1 VTAEYAKLSKS
12 HRAPPAKLEESSR
25 NRAFMLTIQGAI
37 EKIKASTTDGI
48 DTPVRLIVVGDIFRR
63 LTPDGARSGSG

>member
-1 VTAEYAKLSKS
+1 VTEYAKLSKS

-37 EKIKASTTDGI
+37 EKIKASTTGE
-48 DTPVRLIVVGDIFRR
+48 
-63 LTPDGARSGSG
+63 SGEKFMLR